1 MGSLENKVMLD
12 MKCYFGEIER
22 AILHLESQCI
32 NPKATEEVIEE
43 KAQDVRDALG
53 DFNNSIEE
61 YLDKKKL
68 ERKNLF

>member
-32 NPKATEEVIEE
+32 NPKATKEV
-43 KAQDVRDALG
+43 RT
-53 DFNNSIEE
+53 
-61 YLDKKKL
+61 
-68 ERKNLF
+68 